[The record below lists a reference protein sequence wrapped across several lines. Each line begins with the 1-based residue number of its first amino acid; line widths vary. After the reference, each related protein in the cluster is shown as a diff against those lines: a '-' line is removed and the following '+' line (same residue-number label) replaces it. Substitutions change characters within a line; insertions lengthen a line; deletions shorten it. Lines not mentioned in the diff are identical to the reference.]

1 MPEVSAFTDTYRE
14 RIPDV
19 LMFFHGRTKYASST
33 SAGLSVISLAVARN
47 TGWGSDFGRYLLE
60 GTRKRALTPERRN
73 VFGSAGGLAAG
84 VSEADLAAKKTGGKT
99 AGVTGPLTKMQK
111 LQGPNPYGPAHGLRF
126 MLGRQATAATASE
139 LPAGRNWP
147 APWPL
152 RKPAPAPELW

>member
-14 RIPDV
+14 RVRDV
-19 LMFFHGRTKYASST
+19 LMLFHWRTKYASST

-111 LQGPNPYGPAHGLRF
+111 LQGRTLTGPAHGFHLPLSESCPRPYWRSLRTACGAALACA
-126 MLGRQATAATASE
+126 MAATEACC
-139 LPAGRNWP
+139 NT
-147 APWPL
+147 
-152 RKPAPAPELW
+152 